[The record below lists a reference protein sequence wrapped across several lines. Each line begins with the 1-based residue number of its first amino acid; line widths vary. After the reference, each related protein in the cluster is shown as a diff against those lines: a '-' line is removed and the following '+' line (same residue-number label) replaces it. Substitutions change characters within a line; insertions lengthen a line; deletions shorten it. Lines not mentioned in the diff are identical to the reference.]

1 MKKTKVKKEITGFV
15 TIDKTPMTEDERKK
29 RIAQFFVLL
38 YRWKLEEAVV
48 RVQKKERKTNEIQE
62 SCKTNSFQYL

>member
-1 MKKTKVKKEITGFV
+1 MKKTKIKKEITGFV

-48 RVQKKERKTNEIQE
+48 RV
-62 SCKTNSFQYL
+62 